1 MTVDQ
6 PTNQE
11 TILLVENDALVRMSI
26 ARYLRDC
33 GYKVIETE
41 NAHEAR
47 PVLLNKATIIDVVL
61 SDIDMSIMMD
71 GFGLANW
78 LREQR
83 PELEMIWAATLP
95 RTVHAAKEL
104 CDDGPLPNP
113 PEPQVV
119 LDRIRHLL
127 ATRKTNGRKS

>member
-1 MTVDQ
+1 MTIDQ
-6 PTNQE
+6 PASQG
-11 TILLVENDALVRMSI
+11 TILLVEDDALIRKPI
-26 ARYLRDC
+26 AQYLRDC
-33 GYKVIETE
+33 GYEVIETE
-41 NAHEAR
+41 NANEAKT
-47 PVLLNKATIIDVVL
+47 VLLNEDTIIDVVL
-61 SDIDMSIMMD
+61 SDVNISILMD
-71 GFGLANW
+71 GYGLSKW

-104 CDDGPLPNP
+104 CDDGSLPNP
-113 PEPQVV
+113 PEAQVV

>member
-6 PTNQE
+6 PTKQE
-11 TILLVENDALVRMSI
+11 TILLVEDDALIRMSI
-26 ARYLRDC
+26 ARYLREC
-33 GYKVIETE
+33 GYKVVETE
-41 NAHEAR
+41 NANEAR
-47 PVLLNKATIIDVVL
+47 TVLLNEDTIIDVVL
-61 SDIDMSIMMD
+61 SDINISVLME
-71 GFGLANW
+71 GFGLSKW

-104 CDDGPLPNP
+104 CDDGPKP

-119 LDRIRHLL
+119 IDRIRHLL